1 MEFSKKLRQIFTRT
15 SPRVKHNN
23 AIPKKVFLEE
33 QLYQSQKME
42 AISSLVGGIA
52 HNFNNLLAIINGY
65 SQLALLNL
73 DQRDLLKGN
82 IEEVKK
88 AAERASALTQ
98 QLLIFSRR
106 QVLELRTL
114 NLNTL
119 LLDLEKTIQKA
130 IGEDIKLVMHLSGNL
145 GMTKVDPE
153 GMEQVIMNLVAN
165 SKDAMPNGGK
175 LTIESA
181 NVELDEANARN
192 HASGTPGHYVM
203 LAVTDTGNGMTREI
217 SERIFEPFFTTKKK
231 GQGVGL
237 GLSMVYGIV
246 QQSNGTIRV
255 HSEPERGTA
264 FKIYLPRVDE
274 PLGKIKEI
282 EVKKELPRE
291 RTIGRH
297 TEEER
302 VGD

>member
-1 MEFSKKLRQIFTRT
+1 MKFPEKLLRIFTKT
-15 SPRVKHNN
+15 SPRVEHSN
-23 AIPKKVFLEE
+23 ATQKKVSLEE
-33 QLYQSQKME
+33 QVYQSQKME
-42 AISSLVGGIA
+42 AMSSLVGGIA

-65 SQLALLNL
+65 SQLALMNL

-119 LLDLEKTIQKA
+119 LLDLEKTIRKA
-130 IGEDIKLVMHLSGNL
+130 IGEDIKLVMNLSENL

-153 GMEQVIMNLVAN
+153 GMEQVIMNLVVN

-175 LTIESA
+175 LTIEST
-181 NVELDEANARN
+181 NVELDEANARD
-192 HASGTPGHYVM
+192 HASGMPGRYVM
-203 LAVTDTGNGMTREI
+203 LTVTDTGNGMTREI

-231 GQGVGL
+231 GQGTGL

-246 QQSNGTIRV
+246 QQSHGTIRV
-255 HSEPERGTA
+255 QSEPERGTT
-264 FKIYLPRVDE
+264 FKIYLPQVEE
-274 PLGKIKEI
+274 PLEKTKEI
-282 EVKKELPRE
+282 EV
-291 RTIGRH
+291 
-297 TEEER
+297 
-302 VGD
+302 